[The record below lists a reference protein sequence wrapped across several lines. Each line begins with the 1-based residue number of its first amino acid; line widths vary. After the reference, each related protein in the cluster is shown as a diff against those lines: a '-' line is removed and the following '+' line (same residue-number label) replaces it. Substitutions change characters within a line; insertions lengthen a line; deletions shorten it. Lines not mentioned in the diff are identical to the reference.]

1 MLTNFLKEKLLFNRK
16 NYRDYSFLLS
26 EARYKAKYGRGIK
39 ILRPKQMLQRLPI
52 EFSQVK
58 VGNTSKNLLTEIR
71 QIIHSLYQTKE
82 IVKKLYNNNMN
93 SIKL

>member
-1 MLTNFLKEKLLFNRK
+1 MLKNFLKEKILFNRK

-26 EARYKAKYGRGIK
+26 EARYKAKYRRGIK

-52 EFSQVK
+52 D
-58 VGNTSKNLLTEIR
+58 VGNTSKNLLNEIR

>member
-52 EFSQVK
+52 D
-58 VGNTSKNLLTEIR
+58 VGNTSKNLLNEIR

>member
-1 MLTNFLKEKLLFNRK
+1 MLKNFLKEKILFNRK

-52 EFSQVK
+52 D
-58 VGNTSKNLLTEIR
+58 VGNTSKNLLNEIR